1 MRKGQENTAIFHRMN
16 IQGFGTKNASD
27 VLVSKEAVTALRIA
41 LILGRRPD
49 IN

>member
-1 MRKGQENTAIFHRMN
+1 MN

-49 IN
+49 VN